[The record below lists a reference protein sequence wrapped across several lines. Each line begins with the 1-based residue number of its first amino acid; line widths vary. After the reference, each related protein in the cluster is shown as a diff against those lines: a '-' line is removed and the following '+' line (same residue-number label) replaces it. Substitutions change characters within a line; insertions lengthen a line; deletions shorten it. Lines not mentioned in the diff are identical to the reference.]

1 MLYRGRRIV
10 VYVKMVLHQIVELM
24 NRSGAIW
31 RQRSIGKCLE
41 VEQAGI
47 APPLSV
53 LGLSLKSCELPL
65 IDILFDVWLDCH
77 PCGDEVVRLSYT
89 TVVGVAEIV
98 PEAETIAHS
107 VVPLDMVEPK
117 QEVFRTC
124 PYIII

>member
-1 MLYRGRRIV
+1 
-10 VYVKMVLHQIVELM
+10 MVLHQSVKLM
-24 NRSGAIW
+24 NRSGAIR
-31 RQRSIGKCLE
+31 RQRSVGKCLE

-53 LGLSLKSCELPL
+53 LGLSLKSGELPL
-65 IDILFDVWLDCH
+65 IDVFLDVWLDSH
-77 PCGDEVVRLSYT
+77 PCVYELPRLSYT

-98 PEAETIAHS
+98 PEAEAIAHS

>member
-10 VYVKMVLHQIVELM
+10 VYVKMILHQSVKLM
-24 NRSGAIW
+24 NRSGAIR
-31 RQRSIGKCLE
+31 RQRSVGKCLE

-65 IDILFDVWLDCH
+65 IDILFDVWLDSH
-77 PCGDEVVRLSYT
+77 PCVYELPRLSYT